1 MRKNLGESS
10 KNVSYS
16 KMAENSW
23 SGQQATEEIV
33 VTHEQGACRARSS
46 CTGTAFETGV
56 LIGGMLLSVEG
67 GPIVEG
73 FA

>member
-33 VTHEQGACRARSS
+33 VTHEQGACRARSRV
-46 CTGTAFETGV
+46 V
-56 LIGGMLLSVEG
+56 LSRLLKQE
-67 GPIVEG
+67 
-73 FA
+73 F

>member
-1 MRKNLGESS
+1 MNLLFFWSVTVCLKSSDWKCWFNVLVEGNERTEVRKNLGESS

-33 VTHEQGACRARSS
+33 V
-46 CTGTAFETGV
+46 
-56 LIGGMLLSVEG
+56 
-67 GPIVEG
+67 
-73 FA
+73 